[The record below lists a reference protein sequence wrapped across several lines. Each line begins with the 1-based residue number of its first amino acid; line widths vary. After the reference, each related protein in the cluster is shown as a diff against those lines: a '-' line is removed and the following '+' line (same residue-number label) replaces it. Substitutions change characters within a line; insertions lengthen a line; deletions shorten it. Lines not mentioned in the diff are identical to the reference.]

1 MHFLYIMRNT
11 RIASY
16 IDWLCTNF
24 ATVNI
29 VVFVVSEILVAL
41 AALLGL
47 SALRRGAN
55 ENPGNRGSGE
65 WAAGFVYR
73 SAEMERRRTGVSDR
87 RRAASTTSKRLLVP
101 EKRERRT
108 LPDRRTTP
116 WDLHLA

>member
-1 MHFLYIMRNT
+1 MRNSRKT
-11 RIASY
+11 SY

-29 VVFVVSEILVAL
+29 VVFVVSEIFVAL

-55 ENPGNRGSGE
+55 ENPGNGGSGD
-65 WAAGFVYR
+65 WAADFVYR

-87 RRAASTTSKRLLVP
+87 RRAVSKTSKRLIVP
-101 EKRERRT
+101 GKRERRSVA
-108 LPDRRTTP
+108 DRRTTP

>member
-1 MHFLYIMRNT
+1 M
-11 RIASY
+11 
-16 IDWLCTNF
+16 DWLCTNF

-41 AALLGL
+41 AVLLGL

-55 ENPGNRGSGE
+55 ENAGNPGSAE
-65 WAAGFVYR
+65 WTAGFVYR

-87 RRAASTTSKRLLVP
+87 RRAGVIASKRLFVP

-108 LPDRRTTP
+108 LPDRRTAP